1 MLRVGMRAASAL
13 LLVALAGCDLLDG
26 AGVAPD
32 AAVDADG
39 DAGYLPPRHDLVPA
53 VGSATTLDLACWNI
67 ENFPDTAATPA
78 FVADLITSLDLDLV
92 VVEEIASVAAWNELL
107 ARLPEHDGVLSRH
120 AYTPTS
126 YQKIGLIYRTG
137 LVTVGE
143 PELLFVTD
151 SYGFPRPPFRVPITV
166 GPRHLDVIG
175 VHLKAGVDAADA
187 DRRAAAARSLD
198 AYLRGRVEAGDPTDV
213 MVMGDYNE
221 QVISTD
227 GAQVLGP
234 LIAADAYRVR
244 TRAAAEAG
252 AASFLPSGKV
262 IDQIVTTAGLD
273 PWFGDRAAV
282 FPPLDREF
290 PGYQDVISDH
300 LPAVLTVP
308 MP

>member
-1 MLRVGMRAASAL
+1 MVMRAALAVL
-13 LLVALAGCDLLDG
+13 IATAAGCDLIDG
-26 AGVAPD
+26 AGTPPD

-39 DAGYLPPRHDLVPA
+39 DAGYLPPRHDVVPA
-53 VGSATTLDLACWNI
+53 VGSAATLDLACWNV
-67 ENFPDTAATPA
+67 ENFPDAPVTPA

-92 VVEEIASVAAWNELL
+92 VVEEVASVAAWNELL

-143 PELLFVTD
+143 PELLFPTD
-151 SYGFPRPPFRVPITV
+151 TFAFPRPPFRVPVTV
-166 GPRHLDVIG
+166 GALTVDLIG

-187 DRRAAAARSLD
+187 DRRAAAAVALD
-198 AYLRGRVEAGDPTDV
+198 GYLRGRIADGAEPDLIVL
-213 MVMGDYNE
+213 GDYND
-221 QVISTD
+221 QFVSPD
-227 GAQVLGP
+227 GAQVLAP
-234 LIAADAYRVR
+234 LAATDVYRVR

-262 IDQIVTTAGLD
+262 IDQIVTTASLD
-273 PWFGDRAAV
+273 PVIGDRAAV
-282 FPPLDREF
+282 FPPLDQQF

-300 LPAVLTVP
+300 LPAVLSLP